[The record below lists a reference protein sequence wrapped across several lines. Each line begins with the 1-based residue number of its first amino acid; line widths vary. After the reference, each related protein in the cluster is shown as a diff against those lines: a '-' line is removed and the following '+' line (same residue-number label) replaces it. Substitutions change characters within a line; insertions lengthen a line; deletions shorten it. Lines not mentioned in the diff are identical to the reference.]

1 MNNIQTKIKK
11 LLLAFRTKGIIY
23 KINTYQFY
31 SEKQQKVLQKM
42 ILWLENPKKDGAIFF
57 NKVELLKY
65 LTDKWKEVNN
75 LDNRS
80 G

>member
-1 MNNIQTKIKK
+1 MNNTQSKINK
-11 LLLAFRTKGIIY
+11 LLSALRTKGIIY
-23 KINTYQFY
+23 KINTHQFY

-42 ILWLENPKKDGAIFF
+42 ILWEGKPNKDGITFF

-65 LTDKWKEVNN
+65 LADKWKEVNN
-75 LDNRS
+75 LGNRS